1 MSVLTLDGAK
11 MLISNSPVP
20 TTRYS
25 YEQVQRMIEAAEQQV
40 AEVVGPLAPT
50 PVTVSAVNGGLGL
63 ALPVGPYIGPT
74 TAISRSG
81 VALTSWASTYVDG
94 AGIMHGLPPGA
105 YQLTYMAGWAALPP
119 KVYTAIEEQFLHL
132 WSFRRGSTRADTP
145 GAAHAMPWRVSELI
159 ESYRW
164 ERWP

>member
-1 MSVLTLDGAK
+1 MSVLTLDEAK

-63 ALPVGPYIGPT
+63 ALLGRAAQPLLRLGFG
-74 TAISRSG
+74 SG
-81 VALTSWASTYVDG
+81 Q
-94 AGIMHGLPPGA
+94 HGRHESAQRLGRPG
-105 YQLTYMAGWAALPP
+105 
-119 KVYTAIEEQFLHL
+119 
-132 WSFRRGSTRADTP
+132 RR
-145 GAAHAMPWRVSELI
+145 WR
-159 ESYRW
+159 R
-164 ERWP
+164 